1 VKEIVI
7 IIGIQAAGK
16 STIVG
21 KYENLGYY
29 RVNRDNLG
37 GNLAKLNEH
46 VEKLMASVTCGF
58 VLDNTYGTKE
68 SRKAVL
74 EMAKRNGY
82 MVRCVWVKTPIEE
95 AQYNASYRL
104 LKKFVLEG
112 SPRFKVHEILGPDCA
127 KIGKDQ
133 VCVPAIAQYAYRKTF
148 EEPDMREGF
157 VAIDHVPFVR
167 APLPPDHCNKAI
179 ILDYDGT
186 LRVCKS
192 GSKYPVDPEDVKV
205 LPGRAETLRKYA
217 ADGYLLLGASNQSG
231 VEKGDLTH
239 DQVKACFDRTNE
251 LLGLSIDYQ
260 YCPHHSF
267 PIRCYCRKP
276 LPGMGVYLIE
286 KYHLDPS
293 QCIMVGDSTSDKT
306 FAKRSRFRFM
316 SPEEFFV

>member
-1 VKEIVI
+1 
-7 IIGIQAAGK
+7 
-16 STIVG
+16 
-21 KYENLGYY
+21 
-29 RVNRDNLG
+29 
-37 GNLAKLNEH
+37 
-46 VEKLMASVTCGF
+46 
-58 VLDNTYGTKE
+58 
-68 SRKAVL
+68 
-74 EMAKRNGY
+74 
-82 MVRCVWVKTPIEE
+82 
-95 AQYNASYRL
+95 
-104 LKKFVLEG
+104 
-112 SPRFKVHEILGPDCA
+112 
-127 KIGKDQ
+127 
-133 VCVPAIAQYAYRKTF
+133 
-148 EEPDMREGF
+148 MREGF

-167 APLPPDHCNKAI
+167 APLPPDHCNNAI